1 MWAIVNTPQAADPLQ
16 PFLDYLRHERGMSP
30 RTVDSYGRDVRHF
43 LQTAVSFGVLSEPP
57 GRGTWGGLEN
67 QRGLIRGHLAQMRR
81 QKRRLTT
88 VDRHL
93 ASIRCFY
100 GFLQTLGLVERMPD
114 NLRAGRGG
122 RERRLPRDLNV
133 ELAARLIEAPDTGTP
148 RGRRD
153 RAMFELLYGLGLRLA
168 EMVGLNLG
176 DLDFP
181 SGRLKVLG
189 KGAKERVL
197 PLGGCAETA
206 LREDLGA
213 RLEPALWLDVQDGT
227 VRGAAAQQPVFEGRR
242 GRRIA
247 HRTVQARVSHYAQE
261 LAGVAGVSPHTLR
274 HSFATHLL
282 DGGAGIRVVQELL
295 GHQNLSTTQIYT
307 HLGRGRL
314 REAFDAAHPRAGG
327 AGRRNSNKKP
337 ESK

>member
-1 MWAIVNTPQAADPLQ
+1 MSQSRSADPLQ

-30 RTVDSYGRDVRHF
+30 RTVDSYGRDVRQF
-43 LQTAVSFGVLSEPP
+43 LQTAVAFGVLPEPP
-57 GRGTWGGLEN
+57 ERETWTGLAR

-81 QKRRLTT
+81 RDRRLTT

-93 ASIRCFY
+93 ASIRCFF
-100 GFLQTLGLVERMPD
+100 GFLQTLGLVEHVPD
-114 NLRAGRGG
+114 NLRTGRGG
-122 RERRLPRDLNV
+122 RERRLPRDLNL
-133 ELAARLIEAPDTGTP
+133 ELATRLIEAPDVSTA

-153 RAMFELLYGLGLRLA
+153 RAMFELIYGLGLRLA

-197 PLGGCAETA
+197 PLAGCAAKA
-206 LREDLGA
+206 LRDDLGT
-213 RLEPALWLDVQDGT
+213 RLAPALWLDVQDGT
-227 VRGAAAQQPVFEGRR
+227 VRGAAAKQPVFEGRR

-307 HLGRGRL
+307 HLSRGRL
-314 REAFDAAHPRAGG
+314 REAFAAAHPRAEGD
-327 AGRRNSNKKP
+327 GRDNSKKKP
-337 ESK
+337 EST